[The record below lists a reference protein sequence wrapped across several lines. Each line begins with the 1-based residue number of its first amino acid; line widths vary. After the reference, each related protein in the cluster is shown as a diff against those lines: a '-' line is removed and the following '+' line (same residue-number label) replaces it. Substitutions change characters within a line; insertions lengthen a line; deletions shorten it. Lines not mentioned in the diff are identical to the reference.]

1 VPERIIIQPQHRFV
15 LRAAASVAA
24 VAIWIL
30 LPEIQPPETQRRY
43 LGLMLLSF
51 VVPAY
56 NEEAYLGACL
66 ESILDQTRGL
76 EHITE
81 IIVVNNASTD
91 RTREI
96 ALSYIS
102 NDRPRVRVVDELRKG
117 LPYARQA
124 GFLASTGSLI
134 ANVDADSRLTLG
146 WVEQVLITFHDHEA
160 RNNKNEARPLVSL
173 SGPLVYYDLTPRQS
187 RLVNVFYGIAWLT
200 YATKY
205 ILRVGSMVQGGNF
218 VLSRAALE
226 AIGGYDTS
234 ITFYGEDTDIARRL
248 HAVGKVLFTFD
259 LKMLS
264 SARRLKHEGMLTIA
278 FRYGLNYFWT
288 TFFKRP
294 FTREHIDIREPEF
307 NQQFEA

>member
-1 VPERIIIQPQHRFV
+1 
-15 LRAAASVAA
+15 
-24 VAIWIL
+24 
-30 LPEIQPPETQRRY
+30 
-43 LGLMLLSF
+43 MLLSF

-76 EHITE
+76 EHLTE

-96 ALSYIS
+96 ALSY
-102 NDRPRVRVVDELRKG
+102 PRVRLVDELRKG

-134 ANVDADSRLTLG
+134 ANVDADSRLTPG
-146 WVEQVLITFHDHEA
+146 WVQNVLDTFREYEA
-160 RNNKNEARPLVSL
+160 KQSPLVSL
-173 SGPLVYYDLTPRQS
+173 SGPLVYYDLTPRQR
-187 RLVNVFYGIAWLT
+187 RLVHVFYMMAWLT
-200 YATKY
+200 YATNKY

-218 VLSRAALE
+218 VLSRSALE

-264 SARRLKHEGMLTIA
+264 SARRLKHEGMVTIA

-294 FTREHIDIREPEF
+294 FTREHIDIREPEL
-307 NQQFEA
+307 NQQFEG

>member
-1 VPERIIIQPQHRFV
+1 LKFNGLKHNIDTV
-15 LRAAASVAA
+15 L
-24 VAIWIL
+24 
-30 LPEIQPPETQRRY
+30 T
-43 LGLMLLSF
+43 MLLSF

-76 EHITE
+76 EHLTE

-91 RTREI
+91 RTREL
-96 ALSYIS
+96 ALSYIAKYG
-102 NDRPRVRVVDELRKG
+102 PHVQLVDELRKG

-134 ANVDADSRLTLG
+134 ANVDADSRLTPG
-146 WVEQVLITFHDHEA
+146 WVQQVIETFREYEGKQPA
-160 RNNKNEARPLVSL
+160 LVSL

-200 YATKY
+200 YATNKY

-264 SARRLKHEGMLTIA
+264 SARRLKHEGMITIA
-278 FRYGLNYFWT
+278 FRYAVNYFWT

-294 FTREHIDIREPEF
+294 FTREHIDIREPEL
-307 NQQFEA
+307 NQQLEA

>member
-1 VPERIIIQPQHRFV
+1 
-15 LRAAASVAA
+15 
-24 VAIWIL
+24 
-30 LPEIQPPETQRRY
+30 
-43 LGLMLLSF
+43 MLLSF

-76 EHITE
+76 EHLTE

-96 ALSYIS
+96 ALSY
-102 NDRPRVRVVDELRKG
+102 PRVRLVDELRKG

-134 ANVDADSRLTLG
+134 ANVDADSRLTPG
-146 WVEQVLITFHDHEA
+146 WVQNVLDTFREYEA
-160 RNNKNEARPLVSL
+160 KQSPLVSL
-173 SGPLVYYDLTPRQS
+173 SGPLVYYDLTPRQR
-187 RLVNVFYGIAWLT
+187 RLVHVFYMMAWLT
-200 YATKY
+200 YATNKY

-218 VLSRAALE
+218 VLSRSALE

-264 SARRLKHEGMLTIA
+264 SARRLKHEGMVTIA

-294 FTREHIDIREPEF
+294 FTREHIDIREPEL
-307 NQQFEA
+307 NQQLEA

>member
-1 VPERIIIQPQHRFV
+1 VQHTIHFFAAPGIVPPLIELANQIP
-15 LRAAASVAA
+15 ST
-24 VAIWIL
+24 
-30 LPEIQPPETQRRY
+30 EIQSPDTQSRY
-43 LGLMLLSF
+43 RGGMLLSF

-66 ESILDQTRGL
+66 ESILSQTRGL
-76 EHITE
+76 EHLTE

-96 ALSYIS
+96 ALSY
-102 NDRPRVRVVDELRKG
+102 PRVRLVDELRKG

-134 ANVDADSRLTLG
+134 ANVDADSRLTPG
-146 WVEQVLITFHDHEA
+146 WVEMVLATFRDHEA
-160 RNNKNEARPLVSL
+160 TEGRSTPLVSL
-173 SGPLVYYDLTPRQS
+173 SGPLVYYDLTSRQR
-187 RLVNVFYGIAWLT
+187 RLVNVFYMIAWLT
-200 YATKY
+200 YATNKY

-248 HAVGKVLFTFD
+248 HAIGKVLFTFD

-278 FRYGLNYFWT
+278 LRYAVNYFWT

-294 FTREHIDIREPEF
+294 FTREHIDIREPEL
-307 NQQFEA
+307 NQQFEG

>member
-1 VPERIIIQPQHRFV
+1 
-15 LRAAASVAA
+15 
-24 VAIWIL
+24 
-30 LPEIQPPETQRRY
+30 
-43 LGLMLLSF
+43 MLLSF

-76 EHITE
+76 EHLTE

-96 ALSYIS
+96 ALSY
-102 NDRPRVRVVDELRKG
+102 PRVRLVDELRKG

-124 GFLASTGSLI
+124 GFVASTGSLI
-134 ANVDADSRLTLG
+134 ANVDADSRLTPA
-146 WVEQVLITFHDHEA
+146 WVEKVLTTFRSHEA
-160 RNNKNEARPLVSL
+160 DEGRQLVSL

-200 YATKY
+200 YATNKY

-294 FTREHIDIREPEF
+294 FTHEHIDIREPEL

>member
-1 VPERIIIQPQHRFV
+1 VQHTIHFFAAPGIVPPLIELANQIP
-15 LRAAASVAA
+15 ST
-24 VAIWIL
+24 
-30 LPEIQPPETQRRY
+30 EIQSPDTQSRY
-43 LGLMLLSF
+43 RGGMLLSF

-76 EHITE
+76 EHLTE

-91 RTREI
+91 HTREI
-96 ALSYIS
+96 ALSY
-102 NDRPRVRVVDELRKG
+102 PRVRLVDELRKG

-134 ANVDADSRLTLG
+134 ANVDADSRLTPG
-146 WVEQVLITFHDHEA
+146 WVEMVLTTFRDHEA
-160 RNNKNEARPLVSL
+160 TEGRSTPLVSL
-173 SGPLVYYDLTPRQS
+173 SGPLVYYDLTSRQR
-187 RLVNVFYGIAWLT
+187 RLVNVFYMIAWLT
-200 YATKY
+200 YATNKY

-248 HAVGKVLFTFD
+248 HAIGKVLFTFD

-278 FRYGLNYFWT
+278 LRYAVNYFWT

-294 FTREHIDIREPEF
+294 FTREHIDIREPEL
-307 NQQFEA
+307 NQQFEG